1 MMVQPVSISEQTL
14 LNKFE
19 KLEEKGKT
27 ALGPGLL
34 SSLGMAS
41 KGKKG
46 STVVICT
53 DGLANVGIGSME
65 NDIE

>member
-1 MMVQPVSISEQTL
+1 